1 MLAGRLTPSVRLDL
15 CLLLCRL
22 RTSRKLWNV
31 TERQETV
38 TEDCYSYTIGTDLL
52 VVLTNRGSN
61 LGNATKTCTVT
72 LPASSQLLRKGLTG
86 VQDVLDFQQVRD
98 MGACCCYRVCFCVC
112 VRACACKTVAPSW
125 LPATAVW
132 LRCGVRLLVWCTQ
145 RSSRLWCF
153 QPQQFVLSCPPAV
166 QQDNASPPQGVTWD
180 AAARTL
186 TVKTPG
192 GNPRVLTS
200 TRFTPSF
207 STNSKH
213 TEIMETQKPVY
224 EQDNVRINW
233 GRAPELFEAGKSN
246 GAAGAARMP
255 WLLAAVMGAAAA
267 ALAGVL

>member
-1 MLAGRLTPSVRLDL
+1 
-15 CLLLCRL
+15 
-22 RTSRKLWNV
+22 
-31 TERQETV
+31 
-38 TEDCYSYTIGTDLL
+38 
-52 VVLTNRGSN
+52 
-61 LGNATKTCTVT
+61 
-72 LPASSQLLRKGLTG
+72 
-86 VQDVLDFQQVRD
+86 
-98 MGACCCYRVCFCVC
+98 MGAAAAAAVSVS
-112 VRACACKTVAPSW
+112 VCACKTVAPW

-132 LRCGVRLLVWCTQ
+132 LGCGARLPVWCTQ

-153 QPQQFVLSCPPAV
+153 HASTLSCHAPLL
-166 QQDNASPPQGVTWD
+166 QDNASPPQGVTWD

-246 GAAGAARMP
+246 GAAAAARMP

-267 ALAGVL
+267 ALAGVV